1 MSTADHGD
9 GNGASTGLIALAL
22 GYQWLYSGGSYLA
35 FKIGGESLPPLLLSA
50 ARFGIAGMVLVPLA
64 AWRLCRKGRPPLR
77 QLAAA
82 GLIGV
87 ILLACSQ
94 AVALWGVHYLPA
106 GVASVFGSSSP
117 LFLALFAWA
126 LLAKP
131 LSGRQLMGV
140 GIGFAGLALMGW
152 SSATSGE
159 FKLIGAL
166 AVVAASAAWAGGSL
180 LANRLTLPN
189 DPVLGLAT
197 QLLTAGAL
205 LCVISLAAGDV
216 ARLDLE
222 QVPMRAWGAL
232 AFLTI
237 ASTLVGYAGFLWL
250 NRTVSSTIANTF
262 CYVAPVIAMALAA
275 VFLGEPLSWTTAAS
289 SGMALAGVALMVTSL

>member
-1 MSTADHGD
+1 
-9 GNGASTGLIALAL
+9 
-22 GYQWLYSGGSYLA
+22 
-35 FKIGGESLPPLLLSA
+35 
-50 ARFGIAGMVLVPLA
+50 MVLVPLA
-64 AWRLCRKGRPPLR
+64 AWRLRRKGWPPLR

-87 ILLACSQ
+87 VLLVGSQ
-94 AVALWGVHYLPA
+94 AVALWGVHYIPA

-126 LLAKP
+126 LLSKP
-131 LSGRQLMGV
+131 LTRRQLAGV
-140 GIGFAGLALMGW
+140 GIGFMGLALMGW

-166 AVVAASAAWAGGSL
+166 AVVAASATWAGGSL

-189 DPVLGLAT
+189 DPVLGLTA

-205 LCVISLAAGDV
+205 LCLISLATGDIE
-216 ARLDLE
+216 RLDPG

-232 AFLTI
+232 AFLTV

-250 NRTVSSTIANTF
+250 NRTVSSAVANTF

-275 VFLGEPLSWTTAAS
+275 LFLAEPLSWIKAAS
-289 SGMALAGVALMVTSL
+289 SGLALLGVGLMVTSLQPRAERSELCQNATC